1 MRLRRDLADAS
12 PLPVWPFGF
21 RLETFHAG
29 DAPAVHALL
38 ASVFTDEPN
47 FEDWWQARS
56 NDAEF
61 EPALV
66 FLVRS
71 DEGQLAAVAWCWASA
86 FVKDLAVAHAA
97 RRKGLAEALMLH
109 VFSVFR
115 ARGAGRVDLKTNTIA
130 NADAY
135 RLYQRL
141 GMVQVAWGG

>member
-1 MRLRRDLADAS
+1 M
-12 PLPVWPFGF
+12 
-21 RLETFHAG
+21 
-29 DAPAVHALL
+29 HALL

-47 FEDWWQARS
+47 FEDWWQSRS

-61 EPALV
+61 DPALV
-66 FLVRS
+66 FLVRG

-109 VFSVFR
+109 VFAVFR

-141 GMVQVAWGG
+141 GMVEVAWGG